1 MQTIALTQA
10 DYLTMFPEPERWI
23 MSSPGLKEIEPLKER
38 HMISTLYSNCDFR
51 GPEINIPKVCKN
63 VVQRSQ
69 KAILGKP
76 YYLIYVA
83 SRLIQKAPFVS
94 YSDCFELVMWHM
106 VNELN
111 ARYKAERLPI
121 IVELGGY
128 ERDRAGLND

>member
-1 MQTIALTQA
+1 MQTITITLAE
-10 DYLTMFPEPERWI
+10 YLAIFPEPERWI
-23 MSSPGLKEIEPLKER
+23 MSSPGEKEIQPKER
-38 HMISTLYSNCDFR
+38 NMIHTLYGNCNFR
-51 GPEINIPKVCKN
+51 GPEINIPKICKN

-69 KAILGKP
+69 KSILSKP

-83 SRLIQKAPFVS
+83 SRIIQKGPFVS

-121 IVELGGY
+121 TVELGGY